1 MFHNFDE
8 ISQHLLD
15 NHIKKTIVLCGAHDD
30 AALSAVVDARRRGV
44 AEGVLL
50 GQEKEILRLLEEF
63 EEPASNYE
71 IVDMHRGEH
80 AINLA
85 LDMVKAGWAD
95 IPMKGL
101 MKTASFIWGLIDKER
116 GFCKPGRKLSHTTA
130 WYYPERQGFM
140 FASDTSFIRE
150 PTLEDK
156 VQIIENAIELLH
168 AFGMDEI
175 NVGVLS
181 AVEEVKE
188 NIPSTVDAQ
197 KLSEM
202 EWPTGVYVDG
212 PFALD
217 NAIDPHSAEHKGI
230 DKPMAG
236 HADLL
241 LLPDFLTGNVL
252 YKSIHYFAHL
262 PIAGTV
268 CGTIPAVVTSR
279 SDEEDAKFYSILM
292 AILQSIYAETQIVNS
307 QHS

>member
-1 MFHNFDE
+1 MFHTFDE
-8 ISQHLLD
+8 IHRYLLD
-15 NHIKKTIVLCGAHDD
+15 QQIKKTIVLCGAHDD
-30 AALSAVVDARRRGV
+30 AALAAVVDARRRGV
-44 AEGVLL
+44 AEGILL
-50 GQEKEILRLLEEF
+50 GQEEEIRALLDEM
-63 EEPASNYE
+63 EEPATNYE

-116 GFCKPGRKLSHTTA
+116 GLCEPGRKTSHTTII
-130 WYYPERQGFM
+130 YFPEREGFL
-140 FASDTSFIRE
+140 FASDTAFNRE
-150 PTLEDK
+150 PSLEDK
-156 VQIIENAIELLH
+156 VQIIENATALMR
-168 AFGMDEI
+168 AFGYEHI

-181 AVEEVKE
+181 AIEDVKE

-202 EWPTGVYVDG
+202 PWPPGIEVEG

-230 DKPMAG
+230 HKHVAG

-241 LLPDFLTGNVL
+241 LLPDFLTGNVF
-252 YKSIHYFAHL
+252 YKSIHFFAHL
-262 PIAGTV
+262 PMAGTV
-268 CGTIPAVVTSR
+268 CGTIPAIVTSR
-279 SDEEDAKFYSILM
+279 SDEEETKYNSILT
-292 AILQSIYAETQIVNS
+292 AILQAIYQEQQS
-307 QHS
+307 